1 MKKRNK
7 KNSKNKIIWIPRI
20 LIILYI
26 LFISLFALDT
36 EFGLGFFM
44 HLIPSFILIAILIF
58 TWEKQKIAGIL
69 FGVFG
74 ILTIFY
80 YGTYSDWRIFSMIS
94 LPPIL
99 AGILFYFLK
108 NPKH

>member
-1 MKKRNK
+1 M
-7 KNSKNKIIWIPRI
+7 KNKIKKQIIWIPRT
-20 LIILYI
+20 LIVMYI
-26 LFISLFALDT
+26 LFISMFALDT

-44 HLIPSFILIAILIF
+44 HLIPSFILLAILIF
-58 TWEKQKIAGIL
+58 TWKKPKIAGIFFGL
-69 FGVFG
+69 FG
-74 ILTIFY
+74 IATIFY
-80 YGTYSDWRIFSMIS
+80 YGTYSDWRIFLMIS

>member
-7 KNSKNKIIWIPRI
+7 KNNLKLIWVPRT
-20 LIILYI
+20 LAVLYI
-26 LFISLFALDT
+26 L
-36 EFGLGFFM
+36 
-44 HLIPSFILIAILIF
+44 IL
-58 TWEKQKIAGIL
+58 TWKKQKFAGIL
-69 FGVFG
+69 FGLFG
-74 ILTIFY
+74 ITTIIFY
-80 YGTYSDWRIFSMIS
+80 NTYQGILNFSMIS

>member
-1 MKKRNK
+1 
-7 KNSKNKIIWIPRI
+7 
-20 LIILYI
+20 
-26 LFISLFALDT
+26 
-36 EFGLGFFM
+36 M

-58 TWEKQKIAGIL
+58 TWKKQKLVGIL
-69 FGVFG
+69 FGIFG
-74 ILTIFY
+74 ILTILY
-80 YGTYSDWRIFSMIS
+80 YGTYQDLAIFSMIS

>member
-36 EFGLGFFM
+36 EFGIGFFM

-58 TWEKQKIAGIL
+58 TWKKQKLAGIL
-69 FGVFG
+69 FEIFG
-74 ILTIFY
+74 IATIFY
-80 YGTYSDWRIFSMIS
+80 YGTYQDLSILSMIS
-94 LPPIL
+94 LPPIFI
-99 AGILFYFLK
+99 GTLFYFLK